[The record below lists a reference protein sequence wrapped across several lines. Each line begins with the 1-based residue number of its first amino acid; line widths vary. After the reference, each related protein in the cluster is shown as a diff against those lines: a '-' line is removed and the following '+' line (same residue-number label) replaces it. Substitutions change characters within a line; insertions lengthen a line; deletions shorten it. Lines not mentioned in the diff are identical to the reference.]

1 MPEKPT
7 YKELEQAES
16 ERNQA
21 EEALNDREERFR
33 ELADSL
39 PQIVYETDEKGIIT
53 YANRNAF
60 AYFGYTESE
69 LENNLNALQMISPED
84 RDRALEYIHK
94 ILNGEV
100 LGGMEYSALRKDG
113 STFPVEIHSKII
125 SRANKP
131 IGLRGII
138 LDLSKRKQMEE
149 ALKES
154 EEKFRNI
161 AEISLA
167 GIYIIQDGIFMYVNK
182 KFAEIFGYS
191 VAECLNNMHIRQT
204 VHPEDLDVVREQIS
218 KRISGKVNSAN
229 YIFRGIKKNGEI
241 IHVEI
246 FGSAIQLSGKPAVS
260 GSVLDITERKRMEEE
275 LREFATI
282 DELTK
287 VWNRRFFLEQADRQV
302 KAQARSRRPLAV
314 LMLDIDLFKKV
325 NDRFGHNIGD
335 DALKTISQA
344 CLASLRETDLFGR
357 LGGEEFA
364 ALLID
369 CDHAQAMQAAERM
382 RKAVSIAEVLTPKE
396 NLRLTISVGVSS
408 SNYTLDLE
416 KLIKEADQAMY
427 KAKETGRN
435 RVCSFTQ

>member
-1 MPEKPT
+1 MAGKPT
-7 YKELEQAES
+7 YEELEQKVSQLEQV
-16 ERNQA
+16 EIDRKQA
-21 EEALNDREERFR
+21 EEALR
-33 ELADSL
+33 
-39 PQIVYETDEKGIIT
+39 
-53 YANRNAF
+53 
-60 AYFGYTESE
+60 
-69 LENNLNALQMISPED
+69 
-84 RDRALEYIHK
+84 
-94 ILNGEV
+94 
-100 LGGMEYSALRKDG
+100 
-113 STFPVEIHSKII
+113 
-125 SRANKP
+125 
-131 IGLRGII
+131 
-138 LDLSKRKQMEE
+138 
-149 ALKES
+149 ES

-167 GIYIIQDGIFMYVNK
+167 GIYIIHDGILMYVNK

-191 VAECLNNMHIRQT
+191 VEECLNNMHIRQT
-204 VHPEDLDVVREQIS
+204 IHPEDLDVVREQIS
-218 KRISGKVNSAN
+218 KRISGKVNSVN
-229 YIFRGIKKNGEI
+229 YAFRGIKKNGKI

-246 FGSAIQLSGKPAVS
+246 FGSTIQLSGKSAVS
-260 GSVLDITERKRMEEE
+260 GSVLDITERKRLEEE

-302 KAQARSRRPLAV
+302 KVQARSRRPLAV

-335 DALKTISQA
+335 DALKTVSQA

-369 CDHAQAMQAAERM
+369 CNQTQAMQAAERM
-382 RKAVSIAEVLTPKE
+382 RKAVSITEVLTPKE
-396 NLRLTISVGVSS
+396 NLRLTISVGISS

-427 KAKETGRN
+427 KAKETGRD
-435 RVCSFTQ
+435 RVCSFIQ